1 MEPFYQL
8 VTALLSAHAPWWLLA
23 IVVVAAAARH
33 IGPIHLNLSIGADQP
48 VRHAPCPIVE
58 SAPGR
63 TLADNSAATR
73 LPE

>member
-1 MEPFYQL
+1 
-8 VTALLSAHAPWWLLA
+8 
-23 IVVVAAAARH
+23 VVAAAARH